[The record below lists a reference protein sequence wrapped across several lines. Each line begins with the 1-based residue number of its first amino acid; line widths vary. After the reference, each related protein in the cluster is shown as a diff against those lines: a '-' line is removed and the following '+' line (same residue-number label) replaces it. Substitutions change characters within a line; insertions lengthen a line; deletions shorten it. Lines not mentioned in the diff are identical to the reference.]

1 VTPQLLD
8 AAKAVLPNAE
18 IVALYGS
25 TEAEPIAHASA
36 DEVLAHRAEMR
47 EHGGIYVGHDV
58 DDVDLLIVRIERGQ
72 IVLEP
77 GTTLQ
82 DWQVAD
88 GAPGE
93 VLVAGDHVNREYWQ
107 NPEAV
112 RENKVTDE
120 HGRIWHRT
128 GDIARRG
135 EDGGIWLLGRRGG
148 GWTMGGRRHW
158 ALEVETPITD
168 LPEVE
173 RAAICMPKF
182 EGSTREFKNAS
193 AVLAVEPA
201 DGFDRRDARDAAIRS
216 LRERGMAAQ
225 IEVRSLKK
233 IPVDRRHATKIDVA
247 ALQQKLK
254 PENQDDY

>member
-1 VTPQLLD
+1 MSRNKWT
-8 AAKAVLPNAE
+8 
-18 IVALYGS
+18 
-25 TEAEPIAHASA
+25 
-36 DEVLAHRAEMR
+36 
-47 EHGGIYVGHDV
+47 VGFGV
-58 DDVDLLIVRIERGQ
+58 
-72 IVLEP
+72 
-77 GTTLQ
+77 
-82 DWQVAD
+82 
-88 GAPGE
+88 

-120 HGRIWHRT
+120 NGRVWHRS

-135 EDGGIWLLGRRGG
+135 ADGGLWLLGRRGG
-148 GWTMGGRRHW
+148 GWTMGGRRFW
-158 ALEVETPITD
+158 ALEVETPVMD

-182 EGSTREFKNAS
+182 EGSNREFKNAS

-201 DGFDRRDARDAAIRS
+201 DGFDRRDARDATVRS
-216 LRERGMAAQ
+216 LQARGLAAT

-247 ALQQKLK
+247 ALQDKLK